1 MSTIRVMSRK
11 DIMQVLTMP
20 VTIAAVEAA
29 YRCKASGEG
38 IIWPLITYEFD
49 PGRADL
55 DIKSGWI
62 SSESV
67 YGLKL
72 VSWFGSNP
80 RQGLP
85 ALYGTT
91 LLFDG
96 TTGAPIGLL
105 DAEYVTGMRTGAA
118 GAIGA
123 KYLARPDAQSLL
135 MVGAGHQ
142 ALFQIAA
149 ALTALPGLKVIRVHA
164 PIHPQHARDFCD
176 HLPER
181 LAEYVGLERA
191 QQVEISPVYNLQA
204 AVEDSGV
211 IITATPSRAPL
222 IRQEWVR
229 PGTHLSCIGADMK
242 GKQEIDEH
250 LFAHARV
257 YVDDIGQA
265 LSVGECEIPFEKGI
279 LTAEKVAG
287 EIGQV
292 ICGASQGRG
301 SADEVTIFDST
312 GIALQD
318 ILVSKTVLEL
328 ARQQHV
334 GTSVEL

>member
-20 VTIAAVEAA
+20 ATIEAVEAA
-29 YRCKASGEG
+29 YRYKATGEG
-38 IIWPLITYEFD
+38 IVWPLITYEFD

-62 SSESV
+62 SSEGV

-72 VSWFGSNP
+72 VSWFGNNTS
-80 RQGLP
+80 QGLP
-85 ALYGTT
+85 ALHGTT
-91 LLFDG
+91 LLFNG
-96 TTGAPIGLL
+96 TTGEPIGLL

-123 KYLARPDAQSLL
+123 KYFAKKDAQTLL

-142 ALFQIAA
+142 ALFQISA
-149 ALTALPGLKVIRVHA
+149 ALTAIPGLQTVRVHDPLSA
-164 PIHPQHARDFCD
+164 PAARAFCAG
-176 HLPER
+176 LPDR
-181 LAEYVGLERA
+181 LVQYVGARRV
-191 QQVEISPVYNLQA
+191 QQVELIAVDDLRTAVGIS
-204 AVEDSGV
+204 DV
-211 IITATPSRAPL
+211 IITATPSRSPL
-222 IRQEWVR
+222 IQQEWVR

-242 GKQEIDEH
+242 GKQEIDEN

-265 LSVGECEIPFEKGI
+265 LSVGECEIPYEKGI
-279 LTAEKVAG
+279 LTVDKVVA

-292 ICGASQGRG
+292 ICGLAEGRR
-301 SADEVTIFDST
+301 DDEEVTIFDST

-318 ILVSKTVLEL
+318 IMVSKMVLDL
-328 ARQQHV
+328 AQQKKCGV
-334 GTSVEL
+334 MVEL